1 MNINSVRNTIED
13 LQIIVQDLPLDY
25 LVLNETELDES
36 FPEDAVKS

>member
-25 LVLNETELDES
+25 LVLSEIKLDES

>member
-13 LQIIVQDLPLDY
+13 LQIIVQDLTLDY
-25 LVLNETELDES
+25 LVLSETKLDES